1 MANIYQLKVQLQGV
15 SKPPIWRQL
24 QVPSDIS
31 LYLLHCCIQGA
42 MGWFNSHL
50 HQFIINGEYY
60 TIPHED
66 DYMEMK
72 DERKEKLQNALKSAD
87 TYMDY
92 EYDFGDGWLHRIT
105 LEKILPANPK
115 QILPVLVKGKGAC
128 PPEDCGGIWGYE
140 NLKEVMKNPAHEE
153 YLHLSNWLG
162 IEGEEEKFDPA
173 AFDLA
178 EQQDEMISAYKR
190 GLIDKGEWF

>member
-1 MANIYQLKVQLQGV
+1 MANIYQIKVQLQGV
-15 SKPPIWRQL
+15 SKPPVWRQL

-42 MGWFNSHL
+42 MGWTNTHL
-50 HQFIINGEYY
+50 HQFDVDGQYFG
-60 TIPHED
+60 IPHED
-66 DYMEMK
+66 YDEGMK
-72 DERKEKLQNALKSAD
+72 DGRKKKLQNALKKVD

-105 LEKILPANPK
+105 LEKILPTNPQQK
-115 QILPVLVKGKGAC
+115 LPVLLKGKGAC

-153 YLHLSNWLG
+153 YEDLSEWLG
-162 IEGEEEKFDPA
+162 VETFDA
-173 AFDLA
+173 TAFDL
-178 EQQDEMISAYKR
+178 EKMQDGMISAYEM
-190 GLIDKGEWF
+190 GLTDNGESF